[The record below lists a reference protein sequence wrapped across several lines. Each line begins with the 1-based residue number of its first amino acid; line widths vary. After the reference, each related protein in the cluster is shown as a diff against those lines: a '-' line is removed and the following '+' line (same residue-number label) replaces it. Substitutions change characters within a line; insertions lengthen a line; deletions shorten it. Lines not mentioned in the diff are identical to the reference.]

1 MSRFRNAVLTVA
13 LLAVAG
19 LAAAQSPK
27 YPGVGR
33 AATPKEVAKWDI
45 DVRPDF
51 KGCLLYTS
59 DAADE

>member
-1 MSRFRNAVLTVA
+1 MSRWVDAIAALAILAACTTAFAQDRFPGIGRNA
-13 LLAVAG
+13 
-19 LAAAQSPK
+19 
-27 YPGVGR
+27 
-33 AATPKEVAKWDI
+33 TPQEVAAWDI